1 MPMSRLRRIQLHS
14 RFFFITANLRRE
26 VRPLSDVELAIL
38 GETLNSLRNCVN
50 VALCGYCLMPD
61 HWHAVLFPD
70 ESASISDI
78 LLRIKTSSSIRIRK
92 ARNQKQ
98 LLWQPRFFDRILRT
112 RVEFDE
118 TLAYMHQN
126 PVKKGLAENSLDWK
140 WSSARWFFDQIGPIR
155 IDSVKLPLN
164 PWDRI

>member
-1 MPMSRLRRIQLHS
+1 
-14 RFFFITANLRRE
+14 
-26 VRPLSDVELAIL
+26 
-38 GETLNSLRNCVN
+38 
-50 VALCGYCLMPD
+50 MPD

-112 RVEFDE
+112 RGEFDE
-118 TLAYMHQN
+118 TLAYMHEN
-126 PVKKGLAENSLDWK
+126 PVKKGLAENPLEWK
-140 WSSARWFFDQIGPIR
+140 WSSARWLFDQIGPIR

>member
-1 MPMSRLRRIQLHS
+1 
-14 RFFFITANLRRE
+14 
-26 VRPLSDVELAIL
+26 LSDVNLAIL
-38 GETLNSLRNCVN
+38 GETLTSARSRVK

-61 HWHAVLFPD
+61 HWHAVVFPD

-78 LLRIKTSSSIRIRK
+78 LLRIKTSSSIQIQK
-92 ARNQKQ
+92 ARRQKH

-112 RVEFDE
+112 RGEFDE
-118 TLAYMHQN
+118 TLAYMHEN
-126 PVKKGLAENSLDWK
+126 PVEQGLVENPLEWK
-140 WSSARWFFDQIGPIR
+140 WSSARWLFDQIGPIR